1 MLGELTAL
9 SSCGGFWGRLL
20 CTDIRY
26 YATGEFKEDLLVL
39 RNPLEDNRENFA
51 IEVVTG
57 QLGFERV
64 QTSCVLYSSDGQ
76 AEVLVAYSFTLLQFY
91 TLQLLCLKFCS

>member
-1 MLGELTAL
+1 MIAHSLQYTGYSRENCVTHIYVFLQRIYL
-9 SSCGGFWGRLL
+9 LNLIHKSSFWGRLL

-39 RNPLEDNRENFA
+39 RNPLGDNRENFA

-57 QLGFERV
+57 QPV
-64 QTSCVLYSSDGQ
+64 IT
-76 AEVLVAYSFTLLQFY
+76 T
-91 TLQLLCLKFCS
+91 